1 MPAVPADLSIKAR
14 WIAPMTGRDE
24 VLDHHSLVMRDG
36 RILDVL
42 PTSAATELYDPR
54 VSLQRPAHLVLPG
67 FVNALTQIGSLGPA
81 AGIPRFLSD
90 AGLLCIAN
98 MLKAGITCFCP
109 VGYFPRDAA
118 QLAAAQG
125 LRAVIGLPIAEERSP
140 WAQNAA
146 DYVTRALQLRDE
158 YKGHPSI
165 SAAFALLEPGALSDA
180 TYARIVTLANELDA
194 GILISLHAS
203 QNEIEES
210 LARYG
215 MRPIERLEALGLL
228 TPALTAAH
236 MVHLNAADLELA
248 QRRGIGVTLCLASDL
263 LRGAGVARVA
273 DLAAA
278 GLRLSLG
285 SDGDGGRNDQ
295 DVWTEMKLMALHA
308 APAPSA
314 WDTLAAATRGGAAAL
329 GLEAEIGS
337 LERGK
342 WADVCCIDMS
352 GPATQP
358 PHDPTRQLVF
368 SGGRDMV
375 SDVWVAGRQL
385 LSEGQFTRLDW
396 PSVAA
401 RLDPARSFFGG

>member
-1 MPAVPADLSIKAR
+1 M
-14 WIAPMTGRDE
+14 
-24 VLDHHSLVMRDG
+24 
-36 RILDVL
+36 
-42 PTSAATELYDPR
+42 
-54 VSLQRPAHLVLPG
+54 
-67 FVNALTQIGSLGPA
+67 
-81 AGIPRFLSD
+81 
-90 AGLLCIAN
+90 
-98 MLKAGITCFCP
+98 
-109 VGYFPRDAA
+109 
-118 QLAAAQG
+118 
-125 LRAVIGLPIAEERSP
+125 
-140 WAQNAA
+140 
-146 DYVTRALQLRDE
+146 TRALQLRDE

-165 SAAFALLEPGALSDA
+165 STAFALLEPGALSDA
-180 TYARIVTLANELDA
+180 TYARIVTLADELDA

-210 LARYG
+210 LSRYG
-215 MRPIERLEALGLL
+215 LRPIERLEAFGLL

-236 MVHLNAADLELA
+236 MVHLSAADLELA
-248 QRRGIGVTLCLASDL
+248 QRRGIAVTLCLASDL
-263 LRGAGVARVA
+263 LRGAGVARIA

-285 SDGDGGRNDQ
+285 SDGDGCRNDQ

-314 WDTLAAATRGGAAAL
+314 WDTLAAATCGGAAAL

-337 LERGK
+337 LEKGK

-358 PHDPTRQLVF
+358 PHDPIGQLVF

-401 RLDPARSFFGG
+401 RLDSARSLSGG

>member
-1 MPAVPADLSIKAR
+1 MPAVLADLSIKAR
-14 WIAPMTGRDE
+14 WIVPMTGRDE
-24 VLDHHSLVMRDG
+24 VLGHHSLVMRDG

-42 PTSAATELYDPR
+42 PTAAASEIYEPR
-54 VSLQRPAHLVLPG
+54 VALERPVHLVLPG
-67 FVNALTQIGSLGPA
+67 FVNSLTHIGSRG
-81 AGIPRFLSD
+81 AGAGNPRFPGD

-109 VGYFPRDAA
+109 IGYFPRDAA

-125 LRAVIGLPIAEERSP
+125 LRAVIGLPVAQQRSP
-140 WAQNAA
+140 WAQTAA
-146 DYVTRALQLRDE
+146 EYVTRALQLRDE

-165 SAAFALLEPGALSDA
+165 STAFALLEPGALSDA
-180 TYARIVTLANELDA
+180 TYARIVTLADELDA

-203 QNEIEES
+203 QSEIEES
-210 LARYG
+210 LSRHG
-215 MRPIERLEALGLL
+215 LRPIERLEALGLL

-236 MVHLNAADLELA
+236 MVHLSAADLDLA
-248 QRRGIGVTLCLASDL
+248 QRRGIAVTLCLASGL
-263 LRGAGVARVA
+263 LRGAGVARIA

-285 SDGDGGRNDQ
+285 SDGDGCRNDQ
-295 DVWTEMKLMALHA
+295 DLWTEMKLMALHA

-314 WDTLAAATRGGAAAL
+314 WDTLAAATSGGAAAL

-337 LERGK
+337 LETGK

-358 PHDPTRQLVF
+358 PHDPIGQLVF

-401 RLDPARSFFGG
+401 RLDSARSFSGG

>member
-14 WIAPMTGRDE
+14 WIVPMTGRDE
-24 VLDHHSLVMRDG
+24 VLDHHTLVMRDG

-42 PTSAATELYDPR
+42 PTAAASEIYEPR
-54 VSLQRPAHLVLPG
+54 VALERPAHLVLPG
-67 FVNALTQIGSLGPA
+67 FVNALTHIGSRGAA
-81 AGIPRFLSD
+81 AGNPPFPTD

-109 VGYFPRDAA
+109 IGYFPRDAA

-125 LRAVIGLPIAEERSP
+125 LRAVIGLPVAQERSP

-146 DYVTRALQLRDE
+146 EYVTRALQLRDE

-165 SAAFALLEPGALSDA
+165 SAAFAVLDPCALSDA
-180 TYARIVTLANELDA
+180 TYARIVTLADELDA

-210 LARYG
+210 LSRHG
-215 MRPIERLEALGLL
+215 LRPIERLEALGLL

-236 MVHLNAADLELA
+236 MVHLSAADLELA
-248 QRRGIGVTLCLASDL
+248 QRRGIAVTLCFASDL
-263 LRGAGVARVA
+263 LRGAGVARIA

-285 SDGDGGRNDQ
+285 SDGDGRRNDQ

-314 WDTLAAATRGGAAAL
+314 WDTLAAATCGGAAAL

-337 LERGK
+337 LEDGK

-358 PHDPTRQLVF
+358 PHDPIGQLVF

-401 RLDPARSFFGG
+401 RLDSARSFSGG

>member
-14 WIAPMTGRDE
+14 WIVPMTGRDE
-24 VLDHHSLVMRDG
+24 VLDHHTLVMRDG

-42 PTSAATELYDPR
+42 PSAAATELYDTR
-54 VSLQRPAHLVLPG
+54 VVLERPAHLVLPG
-67 FVNALTQIGSLGPA
+67 FVNALTQIGSLGPS
-81 AGIPRFLSD
+81 AGTPRFLSD

-98 MLKAGITCFCP
+98 MLKAGITCFCH
-109 VGYFPRDAA
+109 VGRFPRDAA

-125 LRAVIGLPIAEERSP
+125 LRAVIGLPVAQGHSP

-146 DYVTRALQLRDE
+146 EYVTRALQLRDE
-158 YKGHPSI
+158 YKGHSAI

-180 TYARIVTLANELDA
+180 TYARIATLANELDA
-194 GILISLHAS
+194 GILTSLHAS
-203 QNEIEES
+203 QHEIEES
-210 LARYG
+210 LSRYG
-215 MRPIERLEALGLL
+215 VRPIERLEALGLL

-236 MVHLNAADLELA
+236 MVHLSDADLELA

-263 LRGAGVARVA
+263 QRGAGVARVA

-285 SDGDGGRNDQ
+285 CDGSACRNDQ
-295 DVWTEMKLMALHA
+295 DIWTAMKLMALHA
-308 APAPSA
+308 APALTA
-314 WDTLAAATRGGAAAL
+314 WDTLAAATRGGAAVL

-342 WADVCCIDMS
+342 WADVCCIDMG

-358 PHDPTRQLVF
+358 THDPIGQLVF

-385 LSEGQFTRLDW
+385 LSDGEFTRLDW

-401 RLDPARSFFGG
+401 RLDSGRSFFGG